1 VQLAS
6 SYASTQPPTGGVQ
19 YTQSVVPSTTDGT
32 SPTSGGLSDVVL
44 HAIVECNGHKGRT
57 LDYLHRQANE
67 PYQRPDLAAQLANI
81 EWPQVVNLIKDNL
94 PQLKEQIEASTLLE
108 LYGLLPQLHKT
119 LTENLSNLDGGEAI
133 KAYMETMTLVQRA
146 VKKDDINININD
158 MRWKLI
164 PRELATIYAK
174 LEASGQLEQVLE
186 HDPDDQAWRESA

>member
-1 VQLAS
+1 MQLAS
-6 SYASTQPPTGGVQ
+6 YQPPMGGVQ
-19 YTQSVVPSTTDGT
+19 HTQSVVPSTTDSTRGA
-32 SPTSGGLSDVVL
+32 SGPLSDVVL

-57 LDYLHRQANE
+57 LDYLHRLDD
-67 PYQRPDLAAQLANI
+67 PTLSTI
-81 EWPQVVNLIKDNL
+81 EWPQVLNLVKDNL

-158 MRWKLI
+158 MRWKLV
-164 PRELATIYAK
+164 PRELASLYAR
-174 LEASGQLEQVLE
+174 LEASGQLEQVLD
-186 HDPDDQAWRESA
+186 HDPTNDTPYERSA